1 MATLKKLIVRIIAGK
16 PESRN
21 QHTASY
27 RLPVFPAKFVFLY
40 LYQPCS
46 SISLLYLC
54 RQSFSLQKSLYNL
67 KIQKRIAALSI
78 LLLIAKVFAWY
89 LTGSVAILTDA
100 FESIV
105 NVIAGL
111 IGVYSLYVSAKPRDQ
126 DHPYGHGKAEFISA
140 AVEGA
145 LIAIAGFIII
155 YEAISNLIHP
165 HTIKKL
171 DYGII
176 LVAVTGL
183 INYFAGAVC
192 IKTGKKNNSLA
203 LISTGKHL
211 QTDTWS
217 TLGIVV
223 GLILILITDLVW
235 LDSVVAIGF
244 SVFIIF
250 TGYKILRSS
259 IAGIMDE
266 ADTELLKKMVYKLNE
281 NRSVNW
287 IDLHNLRVI
296 KYGSTIHVDCHM
308 TVPWYLNVHEAHKEI
323 DAVSDLV
330 KNEFGESVELFIH
343 TDGCL
348 EFSCRICSK
357 FECAVRQHAFEKK
370 VEWTMENISSNLKHH
385 A

>member
-1 MATLKKLIVRIIAGK
+1 MQNA
-16 PESRN
+16 
-21 QHTASY
+21 
-27 RLPVFPAKFVFLY
+27 
-40 LYQPCS
+40 
-46 SISLLYLC
+46 
-54 RQSFSLQKSLYNL
+54 LYNL
-67 KIQKRIAALSI
+67 KIQKRIAAISI
-78 LLLIAKVFAWY
+78 LLLLVKTAAWY
-89 LTGSVAILTDA
+89 ITGSVAILTDA

-105 NVIAGL
+105 NVVAGL

-140 AVEGA
+140 AVEGS
-145 LIAIAGFIII
+145 LIAVAGFIII
-155 YEAISNLIHP
+155 YEAINNLIHP

-171 DYGII
+171 DYGIV

-183 INYFAGAVC
+183 LNYFAGSFC

-223 GLILILITDLVW
+223 GLVLILITDLVW
-235 LDSVVAIGF
+235 IDSVVAVAF
-244 SVFIIF
+244 SSFIIF

-266 ADTELLKKMVYKLNE
+266 ADTELLKKMVEMLNANRRE
-281 NRSVNW
+281 NWV
-287 IDLHNLRVI
+287 DLHNLRII
-296 KYGSTIHVDCHM
+296 KYGSTIHLDCHL

-323 DAVSDLV
+323 DALSALA
-330 KNEFGESVELFIH
+330 KNKYGESVELFVH
-343 TDGCL
+343 SDGCL
-348 EFSCRICSK
+348 DFSCKICTK
-357 FECAVRQHAFEKK
+357 TDCTVRKHPFEKK

-385 A
+385 V